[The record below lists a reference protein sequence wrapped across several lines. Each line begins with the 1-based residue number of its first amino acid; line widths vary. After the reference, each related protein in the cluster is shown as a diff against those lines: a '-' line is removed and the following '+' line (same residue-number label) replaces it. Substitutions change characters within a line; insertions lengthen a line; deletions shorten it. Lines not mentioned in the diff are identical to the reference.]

1 MTDATSDANCV
12 CGHSRDEHV
21 VPLECWHYDNLVKCH
36 CRGYDPDNEAPPVLP
51 PTREKWERT
60 TRRAREYRSM
70 IRRLTAKVR
79 KQQVA
84 ALYKMLDVR
93 KQLAD
98 ERDVSSTAIAEFAM
112 RTEKAE
118 SALSAEREKVDRL
131 REFIENTHTFF
142 ALMDNRKSH
151 EIGHPD
157 NCPASDCAFKRVL
170 AETAPEE
177 AEQ

>member
-1 MTDATSDANCV
+1 MTTRQVANCI
-12 CGHSRDEHV
+12 CGHSRDDHTEF
-21 VPLECWHYDNLVKCH
+21 ECWYHEVQCH
-36 CRGYDPDNEAPPVLP
+36 CRGYDPDNEDPPVLP

-60 TRRAREYRSM
+60 TRRAREYRSL
-70 IRRLTAKVR
+70 IRRLIAKVR

-131 REFIENTHTFF
+131 REM
-142 ALMDNRKSH
+142 LMMYHDA
-151 EIGHPD
+151 D
-157 NCPASDCAFKRVL
+157 DCDGDCIVAHL
-170 AETAPEE
+170 LSQTAPEE